1 VHHARLGRGRA
12 DWQAASGQRNR
23 NNRVANLALRSL
35 EFLRKRRLP
44 RCSLNPTMLSR
55 NRKRSLRGI
64 NVEIFSEKDDDNAT
78 QPYGLPEP
86 RGVKHIGIVLFDGF
100 ALQEAAAIVDVFQ
113 SVNALAESTRNGGTY
128 YDTCLLSGGGGGIA
142 SSSSVFVWT
151 ESVEARRHFEA
162 LFVIGG
168 EGVHKALCD
177 ERLVNWLRRANS
189 HCELVS
195 PVGEGRLLLEAAG
208 FGQAASDLRYIERLR
223 VITGNGP
230 DAGFLTD
237 SVSPLRAALKLVQAD
252 FGTEFTRQIVDCVS
266 PPAEKLFSS
275 LVPKNASIRVSKK
288 IQASVQWLQE
298 NGDRPIAVDQ
308 AAQAAAMSERNFL
321 RRFKMEIGVTPS
333 DYLLY
338 VRLDMSCRLLVETD
352 LPIDKIARRCGIGC
366 GGQLAK
372 LFRKH
377 LATTPTAYRES
388 KGIPPISSDS

>member
-1 VHHARLGRGRA
+1 MRLHSEIHSSSA
-12 DWQAASGQRNR
+12 PQ
-23 NNRVANLALRSL
+23 
-35 EFLRKRRLP
+35 
-44 RCSLNPTMLSR
+44 SR
-55 NRKRSLRGI
+55 
-64 NVEIFSEKDDDNAT
+64 IFS
-78 QPYGLPEP
+78 GS
-86 RGVKHIGIVLFDGF
+86 RVSRHIGIVLFDGF
-100 ALQEAAAIVDVFQ
+100 ALSEAATIVEVFK
-113 SVNALAESTRNGGTY
+113 SANVLVESTGQCEMQ
-128 YDTCLLSGGGGGIA
+128 YDVCLLSGAGGGIA

-151 ESVEARRHFEA
+151 ESVGARRRFHG
-162 LFVIGG
+162 LFVVGG
-168 EGVHKALCD
+168 EGVHNALHD
-177 ERLVNWLRRANS
+177 ERLVTWLRRTYPS
-189 HCELVS
+189 SELVS
-195 PVGEGRLLLEAAG
+195 STAKGRLLLEAAG
-208 FGQAASDLRYIERLR
+208 FGRVARDLRYVERLG
-223 VITGNGP
+223 VIAGIGP
-230 DAGFLTD
+230 DAGFSTD

-266 PPAEKLFSS
+266 PPAGKLFSS